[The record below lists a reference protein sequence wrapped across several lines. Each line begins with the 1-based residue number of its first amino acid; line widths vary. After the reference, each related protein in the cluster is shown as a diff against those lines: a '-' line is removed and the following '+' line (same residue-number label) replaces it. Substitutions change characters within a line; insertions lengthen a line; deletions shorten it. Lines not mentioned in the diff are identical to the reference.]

1 VQQIGDGLLSWASM
15 IEDATREQALQTARM
30 PFVRP
35 HVALMPDAHLGMG
48 STVGSVIPTEG
59 AVMPATVGVDIGCG
73 MAAVRTQLVQDDV
86 NRLGARRGGGL
97 AALREAIERVVPVSM
112 GGYNRAVSASA
123 APRVAE
129 LEDQAA
135 DAGFDPAAYA
145 RNWRVQLGTLG
156 SGNHFI
162 ELCLDEADRVWVFLH
177 SGSRGIGNKIA
188 QYHVATARRRCAE
201 SGVRLPHR
209 DLAYLAEG
217 TDEFEHHIRELTWAQ
232 RFALLN
238 RAEMVD
244 RILGCLVAWA
254 GVDVD
259 RAEVVQCHHN
269 YTVRERHF
277 GLDVW
282 LTRKGAIDASAGRPG
297 LIPGS
302 MGTRSY
308 VVRGLGNPASFRSA
322 PHGAGRSF
330 SRRAARRRF
339 TVEQLAEAMAG
350 IEWRSTNAE
359 AFLDEIPGAYK
370 DIDQVM
376 ADARDLVTVVHTL
389 RQLLNVKG
397 D

>member
-1 VQQIGDGLLSWASM
+1 
-15 IEDATREQALQTARM
+15 
-30 PFVRP
+30 
-35 HVALMPDAHLGMG
+35 MG

-86 NRLGARRGGGL
+86 RRLGARRGAGL
-97 AALREAIERVVPVSM
+97 AALREAIERAVPVSM

-129 LEDQAA
+129 LEEQAA
-135 DAGFDPAAYA
+135 DAGFAPASYA

-162 ELCLDEADRVWVFLH
+162 ELCLDEADRMWVFLH

-188 QYHVATARRRCAE
+188 QYHVATARRQCAE

-209 DLAYLAEG
+209 DLAYLVEG
-217 TDEFEHHIRELTWAQ
+217 TDEFEHYIRELTWAQ

-244 RILGCLVAWA
+244 RIVGCLAAWA

-269 YTVRERHF
+269 YTARERHF
-277 GLDVW
+277 GCDVW
-282 LTRKGAIDASAGRPG
+282 LTRKGAIDAAEGRPG

-308 VVRGLGNPASFRSA
+308 VVRGLGNPESFRSA
-322 PHGAGRSF
+322 PHGAGRNF
-330 SRRAARRRF
+330 SRRAARQRF
-339 TVEQLAEAMAG
+339 TVEQLADAMAG